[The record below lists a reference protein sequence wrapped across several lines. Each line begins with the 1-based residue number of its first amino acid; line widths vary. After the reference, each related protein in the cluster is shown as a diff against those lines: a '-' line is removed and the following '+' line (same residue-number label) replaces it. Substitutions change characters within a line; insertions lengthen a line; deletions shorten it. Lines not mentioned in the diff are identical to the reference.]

1 MGPAKNLIKSSLPEI
16 IPGSRLVLPPE
27 VLELG
32 ERLFDQV
39 EFGSI
44 ARKDQQVGACASG
57 RCAHGSD

>member
-1 MGPAKNLIKSSLPEI
+1 MEPVKNLTKSRLPEI
-16 IPGSRLVLPPE
+16 IPSSRLVLPPE

-44 ARKDQQVGACASG
+44 ARRDQQVDARASG